1 MRQLLWQQN
10 RIILS
15 GDGAAPNEIADMLVN
30 SGIHAHAL
38 MDGNDWSAEQLFCY
52 LLIQGTERG

>member
-52 LLIQGTERG
+52 LLI